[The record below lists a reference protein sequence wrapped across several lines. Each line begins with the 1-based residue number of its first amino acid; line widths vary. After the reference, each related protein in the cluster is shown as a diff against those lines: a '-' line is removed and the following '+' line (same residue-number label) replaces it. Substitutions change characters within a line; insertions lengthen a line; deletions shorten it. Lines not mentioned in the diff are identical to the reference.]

1 MIDFLILLLSSAGL
15 TWGVVTSKLFK
26 RVREYFTMNR
36 MLYAPK
42 NGKVKVK
49 YYFYW
54 FLDSVFNCHGCFGFW
69 AGMICYC
76 LSKLGLEVILF
87 GFIGTVVSLLF
98 FHLIKK

>member
-1 MIDFLILLLSSAGL
+1 MIELLILLLSSAGL

-26 RVREYFTMNR
+26 RLREYFTMNR

-42 NGKVKVK
+42 NGKVKLK

-54 FLDSVFNCHGCFGFW
+54 FMDSILNCQGCFGFW
-69 AGMICYC
+69 SGVICYVLLKC
-76 LSKLGLEVILF
+76 GLEMILF